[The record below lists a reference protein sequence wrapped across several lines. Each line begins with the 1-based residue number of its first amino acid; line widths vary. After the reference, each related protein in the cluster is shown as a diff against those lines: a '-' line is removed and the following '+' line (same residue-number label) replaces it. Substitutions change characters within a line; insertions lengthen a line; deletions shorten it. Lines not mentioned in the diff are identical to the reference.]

1 LIARLVYP
9 SDWQFVRNG
18 GLEHDQ
24 PAVLYATFLHTNI
37 SSALESLRPRR
48 ISLAR
53 GETIAGDLFRR

>member
-24 PAVLYATFLHTNI
+24 PAVLYATFPTPT
-37 SSALESLRPRR
+37 SAAPLKAS
-48 ISLAR
+48 AR
-53 GETIAGDLFRR
+53 GAYPLRAARRLQGTCSAA